1 MANKT
6 FNTRVKNKRDTA
18 ANWEAVATT
27 FQPLDGELII
37 VDTAAGKTRFK
48 VGRYDTAKG
57 RLLYYNEIPFTDEYL
72 YNDLNE
78 SQGKIYDK
86 LKGIDD
92 KSIIEMTLESVF
104 DNTKFVNYRIG
115 LWQFGKTGFYKLN
128 IPKRGTTA
136 TQLFLYA
143 QKIKEDGTTP
153 EDPFSQ
159 DNLLRISPLTGDE
172 QVESVFVQVDYTDT
186 DTLTVYKV
194 QFLNVIT
201 FPGTIN
207 INTYNKTT
215 QKWDFTSVTES
226 SAKWANN
233 ATQVSNAL
241 TLTKGDT
248 TTKFDGSTAQT
259 VEIPTKTSE
268 LTNDSF
274 VSYTEQALTKDQQNQ
289 AKTNLGID
297 ILTGNT
303 TTVTPTQ
310 VKEAILAGR
319 PIAITYVDNTYGNLT
334 FTSFGYSL
342 ENNVVVA
349 NLVAIA
355 NGQYILA
362 DLTGIINTK
371 GWGLQTTEL
380 GTSTDIANNYVKYS
394 ESQTL
399 TDEQKATA
407 RTNIG
412 AISSSEVSSNYLSL
426 DDTQVLTEIQQDNLK
441 DKLGYIN
448 NLKVLSNW
456 IEATELLKKK
466 SGHVLVIQDD
476 AHSDGDNI
484 PNIAGDAYPLLLIPA
499 RVRSTTQTFHGIDAY
514 GNNYSCSFLYPSY
527 KFNVTKY
534 SMDQQIMKADPT
546 EDMQIATKKY
556 VDSAVGSTKFDIVL
570 TLDTSKNKYVPTQT
584 WDEIKAALEK
594 STDVKDYNLIVDGVY
609 WSIERFVPDIAS
621 SIPGLY
627 LQARNTYNYKT
638 TTNPNNDEIV
648 TLYKVTTIDYEIGQ
662 NINKVTSTDGAV
674 TPYVENY
681 VNIRKDDTG
690 AFSCF
695 PIHAIEYLFERN
707 LNTIPTLLYD
717 TVYSLDGIE
726 MTNNSI
732 SVAYFSAVSN
742 SIYRRFKITKSTND
756 AADTVTIDK
765 EIILLDKS
773 DVLTKTNETA
783 FTPTADY
790 QPATKK
796 YVDDSHVQ
804 SDWNQNDETT
814 KDYIKNRICYTKDAT
829 EITVL
834 NSILPFT
841 DMSSSD
847 LTVFNY
853 QDTSSNIKF
862 NEGTTYTV
870 NFDTTSYTCI
880 AFTDDRLSNAVILGN
895 LGIAGMSSATNE
907 PFAIITDNKGD
918 NGLQIVTNLTGT
930 SHNVKIAESHT
941 EIVKLDKKYI
951 PDDIFT
957 NIESIDNKVE
967 DFINNAQFLAKT
979 DSVGTGS
986 FSFNR
991 ETGST
996 VGEKSA
1002 TFGQNN
1008 VASGKYAF
1016 AEGSINKATNFASH
1030 AEGNST
1036 TASGNASHAE
1046 GLSTKATGATS
1057 HSEGSDTV
1065 ASGDYS
1071 HAEGEGTTAEGKWS
1085 HTEGK
1090 STNTKGWASHAEGSE
1105 TVAQGI
1111 CSHAEGRFTVALGEN
1126 QHVEG
1131 ILNIEDT
1138 TSLHIVGNGTY
1149 TESSGQKTKSNAH
1162 TLDKLGN
1169 AWFAGDVYVGST
1181 SGTNKDDG
1189 SKKLATEEYVDG
1201 QMTTINNQLGGLTG
1215 AMHFIGKAAVDITD
1229 GSTTDPQIANYTTK
1243 EKGDVILGKDDHKEF
1258 VWNGAI
1264 WEELG
1269 DEGSYALKTTTIN
1282 GKALS
1287 YNITLTASDVGAAS
1301 ASTIETMQA
1310 AIDSKPSAADAVY
1323 TATAESTDGVA
1334 YTAIVSGIDSL
1345 TVGASFIMIPNK
1357 ASTSKAPTLNVNG
1370 LGAKPIRR
1378 RLSSLTTSLQQGY
1391 STNWIALNKPFTVV
1405 YDGTAWVI
1413 EGLTKTDGAD
1423 VYGAVAQATADA
1435 KGNNI
1440 ADTYATIAM
1449 LQSLLPKVTTIT
1461 LTSNWVGDASPYY
1474 QDIALSCVT
1483 ETSIVDLQPT
1493 PEQLNSWQDDGLA
1506 FTTLSGN
1513 GTVRVYVAGGKPS
1526 SAISV
1531 QVRVQE
1537 VTVI

>member
-92 KSIIEMTLESVF
+92 KSIIEMTLEPSDGNGKVC
-104 DNTKFVNYRIG
+104 VYHIG
-115 LWQFGKTGFYKLN
+115 LWQFPKTGLYKIHLTQH
-128 IPKRGTTA
+128 GTTSD
-136 TQLFLYA
+136 LFKVFA
-143 QKIKEDGTTP
+143 RKTKDDGTLP
-153 EDPFSQ
+153 EDFTQ
-159 DNLLRISPLTGDE
+159 DNLVIQQLAMGDT
-172 QVESVFVQVDYTDT
+172 QVNDLYIQVDYTDNNK
-186 DTLTVYKV
+186 LTVYNV
-194 QFLNVIT
+194 RFLTLLQPYNAQVNV
-201 FPGTIN
+201 
-207 INTYNKTT
+207 YDKTT
-215 QKWDFTSVTES
+215 QKWQFVSATYVQ
-226 SAKWANN
+226 SAKSADRL
-233 ATQVSNAL
+233 AHQL

-342 ENNVVVA
+342 ENNAVVA
-349 NLVAIA
+349 NLVATS
-355 NGQYILA
+355 NDQYILA
-362 DLTGIINTK
+362 DLTGMSNTN
-371 GWGLQTTEL
+371 GWELQTTEL
-380 GTSTDIANNYVKYS
+380 GTSKDIASNYVKYS

-412 AISSSEVSSNYLSL
+412 AISSN
-426 DDTQVLTEIQQDNLK
+426 D
-441 DKLGYIN
+441 
-448 NLKVLSNW
+448 
-456 IEATELLKKK
+456 
-466 SGHVLVIQDD
+466 LV
-476 AHSDGDNI
+476 
-484 PNIAGDAYPLLLIPA
+484 
-499 RVRSTTQTFHGIDAY
+499 
-514 GNNYSCSFLYPSY
+514 
-527 KFNVTKY
+527 
-534 SMDQQIMKADPT
+534 
-546 EDMQIATKKY
+546 
-556 VDSAVGSTKFDIVL
+556 
-570 TLDTSKNKYVPTQT
+570 
-584 WDEIKAALEK
+584 
-594 STDVKDYNLIVDGVY
+594 
-609 WSIERFVPDIAS
+609 
-621 SIPGLY
+621 
-627 LQARNTYNYKT
+627 
-638 TTNPNNDEIV
+638 
-648 TLYKVTTIDYEIGQ
+648 
-662 NINKVTSTDGAV
+662 
-674 TPYVENY
+674 
-681 VNIRKDDTG
+681 
-690 AFSCF
+690 
-695 PIHAIEYLFERN
+695 
-707 LNTIPTLLYD
+707 
-717 TVYSLDGIE
+717 
-726 MTNNSI
+726 
-732 SVAYFSAVSN
+732 
-742 SIYRRFKITKSTND
+742 
-756 AADTVTIDK
+756 
-765 EIILLDKS
+765 
-773 DVLTKTNETA
+773 
-783 FTPTADY
+783 
-790 QPATKK
+790 QP
-796 YVDDSHVQ
+796 
-804 SDWNQNDETT
+804 DWNQNDETA

-841 DMSSSD
+841 DISSSG
-847 LTVFNY
+847 LTVFSY

-880 AFTDDRLSNAVILGN
+880 AFTDARLSNAVILGN

-951 PDDIFT
+951 PDDIFI
-957 NIESIDNKVE
+957 NIENIDNKVE
-967 DFINNAQFLAKT
+967 DFINNTQFLTKT

-996 VGEKSA
+996 VGKNSA
-1002 TFGQNN
+1002 TFGLNN
-1008 VASGKYAF
+1008 IASGDNAF
-1016 AEGSINKATNFASH
+1016 AEGAINKAT
-1030 AEGNST
+1030 
-1036 TASGNASHAE
+1036 
-1046 GLSTKATGATS
+1046 
-1057 HSEGSDTV
+1057 
-1065 ASGDYS
+1065 
-1071 HAEGEGTTAEGKWS
+1071 
-1085 HTEGK
+1085 
-1090 STNTKGWASHAEGSE
+1090 GWASHAEGNATTASGNHAHAE
-1105 TVAQGI
+1105 GSGTKATGASSHAEGLDTIASGNYSHTEGENTTAENEWSHAEGKDTNTKGLASHAEGIKTIAQGNF
-1111 CSHAEGRFTVALGEN
+1111 SHAEGRFTVALGEN

-1138 TSLHIVGNGTY
+1138 ISLHIVGNGTY

-1169 AWFAGDVYVGST
+1169 AWFAGNVYVGST

-1189 SKKLATEEYVDG
+1189 SKKLATEEYV
-1201 QMTTINNQLGGLTG
+1201 NN
-1215 AMHFIGKAAVDITD
+1215 
-1229 GSTTDPQIANYTTK
+1229 
-1243 EKGDVILGKDDHKEF
+1243 
-1258 VWNGAI
+1258 
-1264 WEELG
+1264 
-1269 DEGSYALKTTTIN
+1269 KTTTITVDDTLSDTSTN
-1282 GKALS
+1282 PVQNKVVKAAIDDLQ
-1287 YNITLTASDVGAAS
+1287 AS
-1301 ASTIETMQA
+1301 
-1310 AIDSKPSAADAVY
+1310 IDSKPSAADAVY
-1323 TATAESTDGVA
+1323 TATVESTDGVA
-1334 YTAIVSGIDSL
+1334 YTATVSGIDSL

>member
-104 DNTKFVNYRIG
+104 DNTKYVNYRIG

-143 QKIKEDGTTP
+143 QKTKEDGTTP

-159 DNLLRISPLTGDE
+159 DNLLRISPLTGDK

-194 QFLNVIT
+194 QFLNAIT

-259 VEIPTKTSE
+259 VSIPTKTSE

-274 VSYTEQALTKDQQNQ
+274 VSYAEQTLTEGQQNQ

-297 ILTGNT
+297 VLTGNT

-319 PIAITYVDNTYGNLT
+319 PIVITYTDTTYGNLT

-342 ENNVVVA
+342 ENNVIVA
-349 NLVAIA
+349 NLITIS
-355 NGQYILA
+355 NGKYILA
-362 DLTGIINTK
+362 DLIGMSSNDL
-371 GWGLQTTEL
+371 WHLQKTEL
-380 GTSTDIANNYVKYS
+380 GTSTDIASNYVKYS
-394 ESQTL
+394 ESQNL
-399 TDEQKATA
+399 TDDQKATA

-412 AISSSEVSSNYLSL
+412 AISEADLVQPDWNQNDTSSPAYVQNRPGGYYSVVNSVNSGTLTTTDFIDFSSEGSGITGYGVQNETLNTALQNLNVTAGKTYKISWVDNGQAFSYISEAVDQVETEGSVTYHNICIFGDTIVNLTAAELIWGKTAKVILL
-426 DDTQVLTEIQQDNLK
+426 DGNSVATATNTVTNIKIEEVNVVKIPKALVESDNIEEF
-441 DKLGYIN
+441 D
-448 NLKVLSNW
+448 LSNNYTTTNKGSIKYNYIGTSIHAKETIQSAVLGFKDEGSMPQLELFGSMMDTNYKNTTQYLPAGIYSSW
-456 IEATELLKKK
+456 VNHSETGDTFIQGMAIRHDPNNKLLKLESK
-466 SGHVLVIQDD
+466 LI
-476 AHSDGDNI
+476 DNI
-484 PNIAGDAYPLLLIPA
+484 
-499 RVRSTTQTFHGIDAY
+499 
-514 GNNYSCSFLYPSY
+514 
-527 KFNVTKY
+527 
-534 SMDQQIMKADPT
+534 T
-546 EDMQIATKKY
+546 EDLTVRGIAIPTADNDAVNKKY
-556 VDSAVGSTKFDIVL
+556 VDDSHVQSDWNQNDETAKDYIKNRICYAEDGTIDVYYDSADNKLSVRSIDLQLGATYNVKTSTNTSVVPSGDGTDYVCKKITDVISELSSVPEYENVLCIGGWNSETHRPDPFLVTNQPQIMSITVERYLITGSNLKINALPMKYCPTDLSLFKVVTYDSENNTFSYTNTDIEFLQPTTATSFIRGNKPVGSNYVIYIGMPAYNNNGQSPFRVESDIIPYIDTYCNFNLAGNNLPDITLGKSISYNQSNLSGIKNAEALKIFQQKYAKTNQNSVIIRGVMIFKDVTL
-570 TLDTSKNKYVPTQT
+570 TGYCTLDNDSTDDKPKISFFDSYKGKIYKCSFTANGDTQT
-584 WDEIKAALEK
+584 LVEI
-594 STDVKDYNLIVDGVY
+594 
-609 WSIERFVPDIAS
+609 
-621 SIPGLY
+621 
-627 LQARNTYNYKT
+627 
-638 TTNPNNDEIV
+638 
-648 TLYKVTTIDYEIGQ
+648 Q
-662 NINKVTSTDGAV
+662 NIWDST
-674 TPYVENY
+674 
-681 VNIRKDDTG
+681 I
-690 AFSCF
+690 
-695 PIHAIEYLFERN
+695 
-707 LNTIPTLLYD
+707 
-717 TVYSLDGIE
+717 
-726 MTNNSI
+726 I
-732 SVAYFSAVSN
+732 SS
-742 SIYRRFKITKSTND
+742 
-756 AADTVTIDK
+756 
-765 EIILLDKS
+765 S
-773 DVLTKTNETA
+773 DVLTKTNTTA

-796 YVDDSHVQ
+796 YVDD
-804 SDWNQNDETT
+804 NKTT
-814 KDYIKNRICYTKDAT
+814 
-829 EITVL
+829 ITVDDAL
-834 NSILPFT
+834 L
-841 DMSSSD
+841 
-847 LTVFNY
+847 
-853 QDTSSNIKF
+853 DTS
-862 NEGTTYTV
+862 
-870 NFDTTSYTCI
+870 
-880 AFTDDRLSNAVILGN
+880 
-895 LGIAGMSSATNE
+895 TN
-907 PFAIITDNKGD
+907 PV
-918 NGLQIVTNLTGT
+918 Q
-930 SHNVKIAESHT
+930 
-941 EIVKLDKKYI
+941 
-951 PDDIFT
+951 
-957 NIESIDNKVE
+957 NKVV
-967 DFINNAQFLAKT
+967 K
-979 DSVGTGS
+979 
-986 FSFNR
+986 
-991 ETGST
+991 
-996 VGEKSA
+996 
-1002 TFGQNN
+1002 
-1008 VASGKYAF
+1008 
-1016 AEGSINKATNFASH
+1016 
-1030 AEGNST
+1030 
-1036 TASGNASHAE
+1036 
-1046 GLSTKATGATS
+1046 
-1057 HSEGSDTV
+1057 
-1065 ASGDYS
+1065 
-1071 HAEGEGTTAEGKWS
+1071 
-1085 HTEGK
+1085 
-1090 STNTKGWASHAEGSE
+1090 
-1105 TVAQGI
+1105 
-1111 CSHAEGRFTVALGEN
+1111 
-1126 QHVEG
+1126 
-1131 ILNIEDT
+1131 
-1138 TSLHIVGNGTY
+1138 
-1149 TESSGQKTKSNAH
+1149 
-1162 TLDKLGN
+1162 
-1169 AWFAGDVYVGST
+1169 
-1181 SGTNKDDG
+1181 
-1189 SKKLATEEYVDG
+1189 
-1201 QMTTINNQLGGLTG
+1201 
-1215 AMHFIGKAAVDITD
+1215 
-1229 GSTTDPQIANYTTK
+1229 
-1243 EKGDVILGKDDHKEF
+1243 
-1258 VWNGAI
+1258 
-1264 WEELG
+1264 
-1269 DEGSYALKTTTIN
+1269 
-1282 GKALS
+1282 
-1287 YNITLTASDVGAAS
+1287 
-1301 ASTIETMQA
+1301 A

-1323 TATAESTDGVA
+1323 TATAASTDGVA
-1334 YTAIVSGIDSL
+1334 YTATVSGIDSL

-1493 PEQLNSWQDDGLA
+1493 PEQLNSWQDDGIA

>member
-92 KSIIEMTLESVF
+92 KSIIESTLEPVAGA
-104 DNTKFVNYRIG
+104 DDKLYVYNIG
-115 LWQFGKTGFYKLN
+115 LWQFPKTGFYKIKLA
-128 IPKRGTTA
+128 KVGA
-136 TQLFLYA
+136 LGVLLKLYA
-143 QKIKEDGTTP
+143 RITKDDGTTP
-153 EDPFSQ
+153 DDW
-159 DNLLRISPLTGDE
+159 DNNNLKAMGNASGDGLIE
-172 QVESVFVQVDYTDT
+172 EIYAQVDYIND
-186 DTLTVYKV
+186 DKFTVYRV
-194 QFLNVIT
+194 QFFNCFGYLGSFWV
-201 FPGTIN
+201 
-207 INTYNKTT
+207 NTYDKTT
-215 QKWDFTSVTES
+215 QKWAYDYKHRVT
-226 SAKWANN
+226 ADH
-233 ATQVSNAL
+233 VSNDL
-241 TLTKGDT
+241 TLTKGDV
-248 TTKFDGSTAQT
+248 TTKFNGSVARE
-259 VEIPTKTSE
+259 VSIPTKTSE

-274 VSYTEQALTKDQQNQ
+274 VSYAEQILTEDQQNQ

-297 ILTGNT
+297 VLTGNT

-319 PIAITYVDNTYGNLT
+319 PIAITYTDTTYGNLT

-349 NLVAIA
+349 NLVATS

-362 DLTGIINTK
+362 DLTGMSNTN
-371 GWGLQTTEL
+371 GWTLRTTEL

-412 AISSSEVSSNYLSL
+412 AISSSE
-426 DDTQVLTEIQQDNLK
+426 
-441 DKLGYIN
+441 
-448 NLKVLSNW
+448 
-456 IEATELLKKK
+456 
-466 SGHVLVIQDD
+466 LV
-476 AHSDGDNI
+476 
-484 PNIAGDAYPLLLIPA
+484 
-499 RVRSTTQTFHGIDAY
+499 
-514 GNNYSCSFLYPSY
+514 
-527 KFNVTKY
+527 
-534 SMDQQIMKADPT
+534 
-546 EDMQIATKKY
+546 
-556 VDSAVGSTKFDIVL
+556 
-570 TLDTSKNKYVPTQT
+570 
-584 WDEIKAALEK
+584 
-594 STDVKDYNLIVDGVY
+594 
-609 WSIERFVPDIAS
+609 
-621 SIPGLY
+621 
-627 LQARNTYNYKT
+627 
-638 TTNPNNDEIV
+638 
-648 TLYKVTTIDYEIGQ
+648 
-662 NINKVTSTDGAV
+662 
-674 TPYVENY
+674 
-681 VNIRKDDTG
+681 
-690 AFSCF
+690 
-695 PIHAIEYLFERN
+695 
-707 LNTIPTLLYD
+707 
-717 TVYSLDGIE
+717 
-726 MTNNSI
+726 
-732 SVAYFSAVSN
+732 
-742 SIYRRFKITKSTND
+742 
-756 AADTVTIDK
+756 
-765 EIILLDKS
+765 
-773 DVLTKTNETA
+773 
-783 FTPTADY
+783 
-790 QPATKK
+790 QP
-796 YVDDSHVQ
+796 
-804 SDWNQNDETT
+804 DWNQNDETA
-814 KDYIKNRICYTKDAT
+814 KDYVKNKSLAIKSNVDIADSWTTNYSSFTSTWLKNNFTTANVAIEINGQLIENLEYAPQSYGGYTFGNLD
-829 EITVL
+829 TVGVL
-834 NSILPFT
+834 ISNSG
-841 DMSSSD
+841 MSSTSNSVTVSSD
-847 LTVFNY
+847 KFPDGITSARVFNIEYSKLPEKAIPEILEWCKDFDY
-853 QDTSSNIKF
+853 QGVLTN
-862 NEGTTYTV
+862 
-870 NFDTTSYTCI
+870 
-880 AFTDDRLSNAVILGN
+880 DRLSFLSDNLIYQTATYDDSSYINSWMYKQHPLGDTPIVGDGKYFTPLTSNISGQNMYRQFYILRNLDKGYDKPLYMRRNLNSDTLTEVKLYNNITKELLQKDEAPTIALCVPKSQDENLYVLNPIVPVATSITSSSTNRQYAGAKAVYDYVNDKIPNNSNIVNGKTTGSLVTINASDGDIMFSPGKNSFSGGEGTLASG
-895 LGIAGMSSATNE
+895 SA
-907 PFAIITDNKGD
+907 
-918 NGLQIVTNLTGT
+918 
-930 SHNVKIAESHT
+930 SHT
-941 EIVKLDKKYI
+941 EGYY
-951 PDDIFT
+951 T
-957 NIESIDNKVE
+957 S
-967 DFINNAQFLAKT
+967 AQ
-979 DSVGTGS
+979 
-986 FSFNR
+986 
-991 ETGST
+991 
-996 VGEKSA
+996 
-1002 TFGQNN
+1002 
-1008 VASGKYAF
+1008 
-1016 AEGSINKATNFASH
+1016 
-1030 AEGNST
+1030 
-1036 TASGNASHAE
+1036 
-1046 GLSTKATGATS
+1046 
-1057 HSEGSDTV
+1057 
-1065 ASGDYS
+1065 GDYS
-1071 HAEGEGTTAEGKWS
+1071 HAEGSTSIASGEAAHAEGGGSVAVGKNSHAEGTNCRASGE
-1085 HTEGK
+1085 
-1090 STNTKGWASHAEGSE
+1090 ASHAEGKGTDANS
-1105 TVAQGI
+1105 G
-1111 CSHAEGRFTVALGEN
+1111 
-1126 QHVEG
+1126 QHVQG
-1131 ILNIEDT
+1131 KYNVEDR
-1138 TSLHIVGNGTY
+1138 LGKYAHIVGNGTNID
-1149 TESSGQKTKSNAH
+1149 TQSNAH
-1162 TLDKLGN
+1162 TLDWSGN

-1287 YNITLTASDVGAAS
+1287 DNITLTASDVGAAS

-1334 YTAIVSGIDSL
+1334 YTATVSGIDSL

-1493 PEQLNSWQDDGLA
+1493 PEQLNSWQDDGIA

>member
-92 KSIIEMTLESVF
+92 KSIIESTLEPAAGADDKLYVY
-104 DNTKFVNYRIG
+104 NIG
-115 LWQFGKTGFYKLN
+115 LWQFPKTGFYKIKLTKVGALG
-128 IPKRGTTA
+128 ILLK
-136 TQLFLYA
+136 LYA
-143 QKIKEDGTTP
+143 RITKDDGTTP
-153 EDPFSQ
+153 DDW
-159 DNLLRISPLTGDE
+159 DNNNLKAMGNASGDGLIE
-172 QVESVFVQVDYTDT
+172 EIYAQVDYIND
-186 DTLTVYKV
+186 DKFTVYRV
-194 QFLNVIT
+194 QFFNCFGYLGSFWV
-201 FPGTIN
+201 
-207 INTYNKTT
+207 NTYDKTT
-215 QKWDFTSVTES
+215 QKWAYDYKHRVT
-226 SAKWANN
+226 ADH
-233 ATQVSNAL
+233 VSNDL
-241 TLTKGDT
+241 TLTKGDV
-248 TTKFDGSTAQT
+248 TTKFNGSVARE
-259 VEIPTKTSE
+259 VSIPTKISE

-274 VSYTEQALTKDQQNQ
+274 VSYAEQTLTEGQQNQ

-297 ILTGNT
+297 VLTGNT

-310 VKEAILAGR
+310 VKEAIFAGR
-319 PIAITYVDNTYGNLT
+319 PVAITYTDTTYGNLI

-349 NLVAIA
+349 NLVATS

-362 DLTGIINTK
+362 DLTGIINTN
-371 GWGLQTTEL
+371 GWTLQTTEL

-399 TDEQKATA
+399 TNEQKAQA
-407 RTNIG
+407 RTNID

-426 DDTQVLTEIQQDNLK
+426 DDTQELTEIQQYALR
-441 DKLGYIN
+441 DKLDYIN
-448 NLKVLSNW
+448 NLKVLSSW
-456 IEATELLKKK
+456 VEATEQCKKG
-466 SGHVLVIQDD
+466 SGHVLVIQDG
-476 AHSDGDNI
+476 AHSDGDII

-514 GNNYSCSFLYPSY
+514 GNNYSCAFLYPSY
-527 KFNVTKY
+527 KFSVTKY
-534 SMDQQIMKADPT
+534 SMDQQTMNADPT

-556 VDSAVGSTKFDIVL
+556 VDSAVGLTKFDIVL

-627 LQARNTYNYKT
+627 LQARNTYSYKT

-695 PIHAIEYLFERN
+695 PIHAIEYLFKRN
-707 LNTIPTLLYD
+707 LNIIPTLLYD

-726 MTNNSI
+726 MTNNDI

-796 YVDDSHVQ
+796 YVDDSHIQ
-804 SDWNQNDETT
+804 SDWSQNDETA
-814 KDYIKNRICYTKDAT
+814 KDYIKNRPGAYFKTANNTVFTQNTSEITWTEKPNENAPDMGHVILDNIPEFVDGLEYKVHWGDTLYAVAAKYSFNGNDTAFEFGSSNGFTNYPFYIIFTFENGTNILGIVVENKTNIPSIFSIEGSTGLIKKIPEACIEPLDKQIRVFCDERNPSEYQIKRLYLSNIENKFFNSQDNYVYYVSDKNNPDCFNLKLGSDIPAYFDYRFYLSWGSTWSDWKPAIGKSKIEQTIKNTQSNISENKLLLNLYTYKLTKAYAIAVLDMKDTSITFNIYNDNLVSTSTRPQAIGFTVYDNILYRIVFTAKNFSTNGVVEYTVTSMCDLSNIASKSDIPTIDTVLSSTSENPVQNKVITT
-829 EITVL
+829 EI
-834 NSILPFT
+834 
-841 DMSSSD
+841 
-847 LTVFNY
+847 
-853 QDTSSNIKF
+853 Q
-862 NEGTTYTV
+862 E
-870 NFDTTSYTCI
+870 
-880 AFTDDRLSNAVILGN
+880 
-895 LGIAGMSSATNE
+895 
-907 PFAIITDNKGD
+907 
-918 NGLQIVTNLTGT
+918 
-930 SHNVKIAESHT
+930 
-941 EIVKLDKKYI
+941 
-951 PDDIFT
+951 
-957 NIESIDNKVE
+957 
-967 DFINNAQFLAKT
+967 INNK
-979 DSVGTGS
+979 
-986 FSFNR
+986 
-991 ETGST
+991 
-996 VGEKSA
+996 
-1002 TFGQNN
+1002 
-1008 VASGKYAF
+1008 
-1016 AEGSINKATNFASH
+1016 
-1030 AEGNST
+1030 
-1036 TASGNASHAE
+1036 
-1046 GLSTKATGATS
+1046 
-1057 HSEGSDTV
+1057 
-1065 ASGDYS
+1065 
-1071 HAEGEGTTAEGKWS
+1071 
-1085 HTEGK
+1085 
-1090 STNTKGWASHAEGSE
+1090 
-1105 TVAQGI
+1105 
-1111 CSHAEGRFTVALGEN
+1111 
-1126 QHVEG
+1126 
-1131 ILNIEDT
+1131 
-1138 TSLHIVGNGTY
+1138 
-1149 TESSGQKTKSNAH
+1149 
-1162 TLDKLGN
+1162 
-1169 AWFAGDVYVGST
+1169 
-1181 SGTNKDDG
+1181 
-1189 SKKLATEEYVDG
+1189 
-1201 QMTTINNQLGGLTG
+1201 LGGLTG

-1287 YNITLTASDVGAAS
+1287 DNITLTASDVGAAS

-1334 YTAIVSGIDSL
+1334 YTATVSGIDSL

-1493 PEQLNSWQDDGLA
+1493 PEQLNSWQDDGIA

>member
-92 KSIIEMTLESVF
+92 KSIIEMTLEPSDGNGATELYKV
-104 DNTKFVNYRIG
+104 G
-115 LWQFGKTGFYKLN
+115 LWQFPQSGFYK
-128 IPKRGTTA
+128 IKFSVPA
-136 TQLFLYA
+136 TSAILFQVFA
-143 QKIKEDGTTP
+143 RETGEDGTTN
-153 EDPFSQ
+153 EDFSTSQ
-159 DNLLRISPLTGDE
+159 LKIYDGLGGDA
-172 QVESVFVQVDYTDT
+172 QTPYVFVLADYLDNDSFTS
-186 DTLTVYKV
+186 YHV
-194 QFLNVIT
+194 QFLNL
-201 FPGTIN
+201 GTN
-207 INTYNKTT
+207 LGRVYINTYDKST
-215 QKWDFTSVTES
+215 QKWSYGCQKVVE
-226 SAKWANN
+226 ANK
-233 ATQVSNAL
+233 VGNAL

-248 TTKFDGSTAQT
+248 TTKFDGSVARE
-259 VEIPTKTSE
+259 VSIPTKTSE
-268 LTNDSF
+268 LTNDSNF
-274 VSYTEQALTKDQQNQ
+274 TTQTDLDNLTNTVVSYNAQ
-289 AKTNLGID
+289 
-297 ILTGNT
+297 
-303 TTVTPTQ
+303 
-310 VKEAILAGR
+310 
-319 PIAITYVDNTYGNLT
+319 
-334 FTSFGYSL
+334 
-342 ENNVVVA
+342 EN
-349 NLVAIA
+349 I
-355 NGQYILA
+355 
-362 DLTGIINTK
+362 
-371 GWGLQTTEL
+371 
-380 GTSTDIANNYVKYS
+380 
-394 ESQTL
+394 
-399 TDEQKATA
+399 TDEQKAQA

-412 AISSSEVSSNYLSL
+412 AISSSEL
-426 DDTQVLTEIQQDNLK
+426 
-441 DKLGYIN
+441 
-448 NLKVLSNW
+448 
-456 IEATELLKKK
+456 
-466 SGHVLVIQDD
+466 
-476 AHSDGDNI
+476 
-484 PNIAGDAYPLLLIPA
+484 
-499 RVRSTTQTFHGIDAY
+499 
-514 GNNYSCSFLYPSY
+514 
-527 KFNVTKY
+527 
-534 SMDQQIMKADPT
+534 
-546 EDMQIATKKY
+546 
-556 VDSAVGSTKFDIVL
+556 
-570 TLDTSKNKYVPTQT
+570 
-584 WDEIKAALEK
+584 
-594 STDVKDYNLIVDGVY
+594 
-609 WSIERFVPDIAS
+609 
-621 SIPGLY
+621 
-627 LQARNTYNYKT
+627 
-638 TTNPNNDEIV
+638 
-648 TLYKVTTIDYEIGQ
+648 
-662 NINKVTSTDGAV
+662 
-674 TPYVENY
+674 
-681 VNIRKDDTG
+681 
-690 AFSCF
+690 
-695 PIHAIEYLFERN
+695 
-707 LNTIPTLLYD
+707 
-717 TVYSLDGIE
+717 
-726 MTNNSI
+726 
-732 SVAYFSAVSN
+732 
-742 SIYRRFKITKSTND
+742 
-756 AADTVTIDK
+756 
-765 EIILLDKS
+765 
-773 DVLTKTNETA
+773 
-783 FTPTADY
+783 
-790 QPATKK
+790 
-796 YVDDSHVQ
+796 VQ
-804 SDWNQNDETT
+804 SDWNQNDTT
-814 KDYIKNRICYTKDAT
+814 AKDYIKNRICYTKDAT
-829 EITVL
+829 ETIVL
-834 NSILPFT
+834 NSTLSFI
-841 DMSSSD
+841 DISQQD
-847 LTVFNY
+847 KTVFSY
-853 QDTSSNIKF
+853 QDTSSSIKF
-862 NEGTTYTV
+862 NEGTVYNV
-870 NFDTTSYTCI
+870 NFDSISYSCI
-880 AFTDDRLSNAVILGN
+880 AFTNTDILPNYVILGN
-895 LGIAGMSSATNE
+895 LEIVSEFPSATNE
-907 PFAIITDNKGD
+907 PFFMVTDSKGSQ
-918 NGLQIVTNLTGT
+918 GLQILTNLTGT
-930 SHNVKIAESHT
+930 SHSVKITESHA
-941 EIVKLDKKYI
+941 EIIKLDKKYI

-957 NIESIDNKVE
+957 SIENIDNKVE
-967 DFINNAQFLAKT
+967 DFINNTQFLTKT

-996 VGEKSA
+996 VGKNSA
-1002 TFGQNN
+1002 TFGLNN
-1008 VASGKYAF
+1008 IASGDNAF
-1016 AEGSINKATNFASH
+1016 AEGAINKATGWASH
-1030 AEGNST
+1030 AEGNAT
-1036 TASGNASHAE
+1036 TASGNDAHAE
-1046 GLSTKATGATS
+1046 GSSTKATGASS
-1057 HSEGSDTV
+1057 HAEGLDTI
-1065 ASGDYS
+1065 ASGNYS
-1071 HAEGEGTTAEGKWS
+1071 HTEGEGTTAESKWS

-1090 STNTKGWASHAEGSE
+1090 STNTKGLASHAEGSD
-1105 TVAQGI
+1105 TTAQGNF
-1111 CSHAEGRFTVALGEN
+1111 SHAEGRFTVALGEN

-1169 AWFAGDVYVGST
+1169 AWFAGNVYVGST

-1287 YNITLTASDVGAAS
+1287 DNITLTASDVGAAS

-1334 YTAIVSGIDSL
+1334 YTATVSGIDSL

-1423 VYGAVAQATADA
+1423 VYGAVAQATADE

>member
-136 TQLFLYA
+136 TQLLLYA
-143 QKIKEDGTTP
+143 QKTKEDGTTP

-159 DNLLRISPLTGDE
+159 DNLIRISPLAGDK

-194 QFLNVIT
+194 QLLNVIT

-215 QKWDFTSVTES
+215 QKWDFISVTES

-259 VEIPTKTSE
+259 VSIPTKTSE
-268 LTNDSF
+268 LTNDSDF
-274 VSYTEQALTKDQQNQ
+274 TTQTDLDNLTNTVVSYSAQ
-289 AKTNLGID
+289 
-297 ILTGNT
+297 
-303 TTVTPTQ
+303 
-310 VKEAILAGR
+310 
-319 PIAITYVDNTYGNLT
+319 
-334 FTSFGYSL
+334 
-342 ENNVVVA
+342 EN
-349 NLVAIA
+349 I
-355 NGQYILA
+355 
-362 DLTGIINTK
+362 
-371 GWGLQTTEL
+371 
-380 GTSTDIANNYVKYS
+380 
-394 ESQTL
+394 
-399 TDEQKATA
+399 TDEQKSQA

-412 AISSSEVSSNYLSL
+412 AISSN
-426 DDTQVLTEIQQDNLK
+426 
-441 DKLGYIN
+441 
-448 NLKVLSNW
+448 
-456 IEATELLKKK
+456 EL
-466 SGHVLVIQDD
+466 V
-476 AHSDGDNI
+476 
-484 PNIAGDAYPLLLIPA
+484 
-499 RVRSTTQTFHGIDAY
+499 
-514 GNNYSCSFLYPSY
+514 
-527 KFNVTKY
+527 
-534 SMDQQIMKADPT
+534 
-546 EDMQIATKKY
+546 
-556 VDSAVGSTKFDIVL
+556 
-570 TLDTSKNKYVPTQT
+570 
-584 WDEIKAALEK
+584 
-594 STDVKDYNLIVDGVY
+594 
-609 WSIERFVPDIAS
+609 
-621 SIPGLY
+621 
-627 LQARNTYNYKT
+627 QA
-638 TTNPNNDEIV
+638 
-648 TLYKVTTIDYEIGQ
+648 
-662 NINKVTSTDGAV
+662 
-674 TPYVENY
+674 
-681 VNIRKDDTG
+681 
-690 AFSCF
+690 
-695 PIHAIEYLFERN
+695 
-707 LNTIPTLLYD
+707 
-717 TVYSLDGIE
+717 
-726 MTNNSI
+726 
-732 SVAYFSAVSN
+732 
-742 SIYRRFKITKSTND
+742 
-756 AADTVTIDK
+756 
-765 EIILLDKS
+765 
-773 DVLTKTNETA
+773 
-783 FTPTADY
+783 
-790 QPATKK
+790 
-796 YVDDSHVQ
+796 
-804 SDWNQNDETT
+804 DWNQNDETA
-814 KDYIKNRICYTKDAT
+814 KDYVKNKSLEIPYWEEFGTWTTTYNSFNDNGYLAQNAFNVTLCLEVNGVKFENLTYTSGSYGAFTYGDVDTVGVEISNSGMGSSTNSLTVSETMFPDGVTSAHIYRKSLKKLSIDALPD
-829 EITVL
+829 EIDWVKTIDGDSIVTKSNRDYVLSNSYFGATQIFADNSSPDFDRTVRSAML
-834 NSILPFT
+834 YKQ
-841 DMSSSD
+841 SSSYAMPPSVSLKD
-847 LTVFNY
+847 FTSTSTLTLEHPDYKDTYVTADEMPYGSTLVGTDFGGKPVLLNPRRPIATSI
-853 QDTSSNIKF
+853 TSSSTNRQYAGAKAVYDYVNDKIPNNSNIVNGKTTGSLVMINASDGDIMF
-862 NEGTTYTV
+862 SPGKNSFSGGEGTLA
-870 NFDTTSYTCI
+870 S
-880 AFTDDRLSNAVILGN
+880 G
-895 LGIAGMSSATNE
+895 SA
-907 PFAIITDNKGD
+907 
-918 NGLQIVTNLTGT
+918 
-930 SHNVKIAESHT
+930 SHT
-941 EIVKLDKKYI
+941 EGYY
-951 PDDIFT
+951 T
-957 NIESIDNKVE
+957 S
-967 DFINNAQFLAKT
+967 AQ
-979 DSVGTGS
+979 
-986 FSFNR
+986 
-991 ETGST
+991 
-996 VGEKSA
+996 
-1002 TFGQNN
+1002 
-1008 VASGKYAF
+1008 
-1016 AEGSINKATNFASH
+1016 
-1030 AEGNST
+1030 
-1036 TASGNASHAE
+1036 
-1046 GLSTKATGATS
+1046 
-1057 HSEGSDTV
+1057 
-1065 ASGDYS
+1065 GDYS
-1071 HAEGEGTTAEGKWS
+1071 HAEGSTSIASGEAAHAEGGGSVAVGKNSHAEGTNCRASGE
-1085 HTEGK
+1085 
-1090 STNTKGWASHAEGSE
+1090 ASHAEGKGTDANS
-1105 TVAQGI
+1105 G
-1111 CSHAEGRFTVALGEN
+1111 
-1126 QHVEG
+1126 QHVQG
-1131 ILNIEDT
+1131 KYNVEDR
-1138 TSLHIVGNGTY
+1138 LGKYAHIVGNGTN
-1149 TESSGQKTKSNAH
+1149 TDTQSNAH
-1162 TLDKLGN
+1162 TLDWSGN

-1323 TATAESTDGVA
+1323 TATAASTDGVA
-1334 YTAIVSGIDSL
+1334 YTATVSGIDSL

>member
-115 LWQFGKTGFYKLN
+115 LWQFSKTGFYKLN

-136 TQLFLYA
+136 TQLFVYA
-143 QKIKEDGTTP
+143 QKTKEDGTTP

-159 DNLLRISPLTGDE
+159 DNLLRISALNGDR
-172 QVESVFVQVDYTDT
+172 QVESVLAQVDYTDT

-194 QFLNVIT
+194 QFLNAIT
-201 FPGTIN
+201 FPGTLN
-207 INTYNKTT
+207 VNAYNKTT

-259 VEIPTKTSE
+259 VSIPAKTSE
-268 LTNDSF
+268 LTNDSDF
-274 VSYTEQALTKDQQNQ
+274 TTQNDLDNLTNTVVSYSAQ
-289 AKTNLGID
+289 
-297 ILTGNT
+297 
-303 TTVTPTQ
+303 
-310 VKEAILAGR
+310 
-319 PIAITYVDNTYGNLT
+319 
-334 FTSFGYSL
+334 
-342 ENNVVVA
+342 EN
-349 NLVAIA
+349 I
-355 NGQYILA
+355 
-362 DLTGIINTK
+362 
-371 GWGLQTTEL
+371 
-380 GTSTDIANNYVKYS
+380 
-394 ESQTL
+394 
-399 TDEQKATA
+399 TDEQKTQA

-412 AISSSEVSSNYLSL
+412 AISSS
-426 DDTQVLTEIQQDNLK
+426 D
-441 DKLGYIN
+441 
-448 NLKVLSNW
+448 
-456 IEATELLKKK
+456 
-466 SGHVLVIQDD
+466 LV
-476 AHSDGDNI
+476 
-484 PNIAGDAYPLLLIPA
+484 
-499 RVRSTTQTFHGIDAY
+499 
-514 GNNYSCSFLYPSY
+514 
-527 KFNVTKY
+527 
-534 SMDQQIMKADPT
+534 
-546 EDMQIATKKY
+546 
-556 VDSAVGSTKFDIVL
+556 
-570 TLDTSKNKYVPTQT
+570 
-584 WDEIKAALEK
+584 
-594 STDVKDYNLIVDGVY
+594 
-609 WSIERFVPDIAS
+609 
-621 SIPGLY
+621 
-627 LQARNTYNYKT
+627 QA
-638 TTNPNNDEIV
+638 
-648 TLYKVTTIDYEIGQ
+648 
-662 NINKVTSTDGAV
+662 
-674 TPYVENY
+674 
-681 VNIRKDDTG
+681 
-690 AFSCF
+690 
-695 PIHAIEYLFERN
+695 
-707 LNTIPTLLYD
+707 
-717 TVYSLDGIE
+717 
-726 MTNNSI
+726 
-732 SVAYFSAVSN
+732 
-742 SIYRRFKITKSTND
+742 
-756 AADTVTIDK
+756 
-765 EIILLDKS
+765 
-773 DVLTKTNETA
+773 
-783 FTPTADY
+783 
-790 QPATKK
+790 
-796 YVDDSHVQ
+796 
-804 SDWNQNDETT
+804 DWNQNDETA
-814 KDYIKNRICYTKDAT
+814 KDYIKNKSLAIKSNVDIADSWTANYSSFTSTWLKNNFTTANVAIEINGQLIENLEYTPQSYGGYTFGNLD
-829 EITVL
+829 TVGVL
-834 NSILPFT
+834 VSNT
-841 DMSSSD
+841 GMSSTSNSVTVSSD
-847 LTVFNY
+847 KFPDGITSARVFNIEYSKLPEKAIPEILEWCKDFDY
-853 QDTSSNIKF
+853 QGVLTN
-862 NEGTTYTV
+862 
-870 NFDTTSYTCI
+870 
-880 AFTDDRLSNAVILGN
+880 DRLSFLSDNLIYQTTTYDDSKYINSWIYSQHPLGDTPIVGDGKYFTPLTSNISGQNMYRQFYILRNLDKGYDKPLYMRRNLNSDTLTEVKLYNNITKELLQKDEAPTIALCVPKSQDENLYVLNPIVPVATSITSSSTNRQYAGAKAVYDYVNDKIPNNSNIVNGKTTGSLVMINASDGDIMFDPGKNSFSGGEGTLASG
-895 LGIAGMSSATNE
+895 SA
-907 PFAIITDNKGD
+907 
-918 NGLQIVTNLTGT
+918 
-930 SHNVKIAESHT
+930 SHT
-941 EIVKLDKKYI
+941 EGYYTL
-951 PDDIFT
+951 
-957 NIESIDNKVE
+957 
-967 DFINNAQFLAKT
+967 AQ
-979 DSVGTGS
+979 
-986 FSFNR
+986 
-991 ETGST
+991 
-996 VGEKSA
+996 
-1002 TFGQNN
+1002 
-1008 VASGKYAF
+1008 
-1016 AEGSINKATNFASH
+1016 
-1030 AEGNST
+1030 
-1036 TASGNASHAE
+1036 
-1046 GLSTKATGATS
+1046 
-1057 HSEGSDTV
+1057 
-1065 ASGDYS
+1065 GDYS
-1071 HAEGEGTTAEGKWS
+1071 HAEGSISIASGEAAHAEGGGSVAVGKNSHAEGTNCRASGE
-1085 HTEGK
+1085 
-1090 STNTKGWASHAEGSE
+1090 ASHAEGKGTDANS
-1105 TVAQGI
+1105 G
-1111 CSHAEGRFTVALGEN
+1111 
-1126 QHVEG
+1126 QHVQG
-1131 ILNIEDT
+1131 KYNVEDR
-1138 TSLHIVGNGTY
+1138 LGNYAHIVGNGTNID
-1149 TESSGQKTKSNAH
+1149 TKSNAH
-1162 TLDKLGN
+1162 TLDWSGN
-1169 AWFAGDVYVGST
+1169 AWFAGDVYAGST

-1189 SKKLATEEYVDG
+1189 SKKLATEEYVDSKA
-1201 QMTTINNQLGGLTG
+1201 TTITVDTELSTTSENPVQNKVITTEIQEINNQLGGLTG

-1229 GSTTDPQIANYTTK
+1229 GSTTDPKIANYTTK

-1301 ASTIETMQA
+1301 ASAIETMQA

-1334 YTAIVSGIDSL
+1334 YTATVSGIDSL

-1423 VYGAVAQATADA
+1423 IYGAVAQATADA

-1449 LQSLLPKVTTIT
+1449 LKSLLPKVTTIT

-1493 PEQLNSWQDDGLA
+1493 PEQLNSWQDDGIA

>member
-159 DNLLRISPLTGDE
+159 DNLLRISPLTGDK

-349 NLVAIA
+349 NLIA
-355 NGQYILA
+355 TAYFQYILA
-362 DLTGIINTK
+362 DLTGMINTN
-371 GWGLQTTEL
+371 GWTLQTTEL

-412 AISSSEVSSNYLSL
+412 AISSSDL
-426 DDTQVLTEIQQDNLK
+426 
-441 DKLGYIN
+441 
-448 NLKVLSNW
+448 
-456 IEATELLKKK
+456 
-466 SGHVLVIQDD
+466 
-476 AHSDGDNI
+476 
-484 PNIAGDAYPLLLIPA
+484 
-499 RVRSTTQTFHGIDAY
+499 
-514 GNNYSCSFLYPSY
+514 
-527 KFNVTKY
+527 
-534 SMDQQIMKADPT
+534 
-546 EDMQIATKKY
+546 
-556 VDSAVGSTKFDIVL
+556 
-570 TLDTSKNKYVPTQT
+570 
-584 WDEIKAALEK
+584 
-594 STDVKDYNLIVDGVY
+594 
-609 WSIERFVPDIAS
+609 
-621 SIPGLY
+621 
-627 LQARNTYNYKT
+627 
-638 TTNPNNDEIV
+638 
-648 TLYKVTTIDYEIGQ
+648 
-662 NINKVTSTDGAV
+662 
-674 TPYVENY
+674 
-681 VNIRKDDTG
+681 
-690 AFSCF
+690 
-695 PIHAIEYLFERN
+695 
-707 LNTIPTLLYD
+707 
-717 TVYSLDGIE
+717 
-726 MTNNSI
+726 
-732 SVAYFSAVSN
+732 
-742 SIYRRFKITKSTND
+742 
-756 AADTVTIDK
+756 
-765 EIILLDKS
+765 
-773 DVLTKTNETA
+773 
-783 FTPTADY
+783 
-790 QPATKK
+790 
-796 YVDDSHVQ
+796 VQ
-804 SDWNQNDETT
+804 SNWNQNDTT
-814 KDYIKNRICYTKDAT
+814 AKDYIKNRICYTKDAT
-829 EITVL
+829 ETIVL
-834 NSILPFT
+834 NLTLSFT
-841 DMSSSD
+841 DISQQD
-847 LTVFNY
+847 KTVFSY
-853 QDTSSNIKF
+853 QDTSSSIKF
-862 NEGTTYTV
+862 NEGTVYNV
-870 NFDTTSYTCI
+870 NFDSISYSCI
-880 AFTDDRLSNAVILGN
+880 AFTNTNIPNCVILGN
-895 LGIAGMSSATNE
+895 LGVVSELSSATNE
-907 PFAIITDNKGD
+907 PFVMVTDSKGSQ
-918 NGLQIVTNLTGT
+918 GLQILTNLTGT
-930 SHNVKIAESHT
+930 SHSVKITEIHT
-941 EIVKLDKKYI
+941 EIIKLDKKYI

-957 NIESIDNKVE
+957 SIENIDNKVE
-967 DFINNAQFLAKT
+967 DFINNTQFLTKT

-996 VGEKSA
+996 VGENSA
-1002 TFGQNN
+1002 TFGLNN
-1008 VASGKYAF
+1008 IASGNNAF
-1016 AEGSINKATNFASH
+1016 AEGAINKATGLNSH
-1030 AEGNST
+1030 AEGNAT
-1036 TASGNASHAE
+1036 TASGNAAHAEGSGTKATGDRSHAE
-1046 GLSTKATGATS
+1046 GL
-1057 HSEGSDTV
+1057 DTI
-1065 ASGDYS
+1065 ASGNYSHTEGENTTAENKWSHAEGKDTNTKGLASHAEGIKTIAQGNYS
-1071 HAEGEGTTAEGKWS
+1071 HAEGRDT
-1085 HTEGK
+1085 
-1090 STNTKGWASHAEGSE
+1090 
-1105 TVAQGI
+1105 I
-1111 CSHAEGRFTVALGEN
+1111 ALGEN

-1131 ILNIEDT
+1131 MLNIGDE

-1149 TESSGQKTKSNAH
+1149 STMTKPDTRSNAY
-1162 TLDKLGN
+1162 TLDRSGN

-1287 YNITLTASDVGAAS
+1287 DNITLTASDVGAAS

-1323 TATAESTDGVA
+1323 TATGESTDGVA
-1334 YTAIVSGIDSL
+1334 YTATVSGIDSL

>member
-18 ANWEAVATT
+18 TNWEAVATT

-136 TQLFLYA
+136 TQLMLYA
-143 QKIKEDGTTP
+143 QKTKEDGTTP

-159 DNLLRISPLTGDE
+159 DNLLRISPLNGDK

-201 FPGTIN
+201 FPGTVN

-268 LTNDSF
+268 LTNDSNF
-274 VSYTEQALTKDQQNQ
+274 TTQTDLDNLTNTVVSYNAQ
-289 AKTNLGID
+289 
-297 ILTGNT
+297 
-303 TTVTPTQ
+303 
-310 VKEAILAGR
+310 
-319 PIAITYVDNTYGNLT
+319 
-334 FTSFGYSL
+334 
-342 ENNVVVA
+342 EN
-349 NLVAIA
+349 I
-355 NGQYILA
+355 
-362 DLTGIINTK
+362 
-371 GWGLQTTEL
+371 
-380 GTSTDIANNYVKYS
+380 
-394 ESQTL
+394 
-399 TDEQKATA
+399 TDEQKAQA

-412 AISSSEVSSNYLSL
+412 AISSSEL
-426 DDTQVLTEIQQDNLK
+426 
-441 DKLGYIN
+441 
-448 NLKVLSNW
+448 
-456 IEATELLKKK
+456 
-466 SGHVLVIQDD
+466 
-476 AHSDGDNI
+476 
-484 PNIAGDAYPLLLIPA
+484 
-499 RVRSTTQTFHGIDAY
+499 
-514 GNNYSCSFLYPSY
+514 
-527 KFNVTKY
+527 
-534 SMDQQIMKADPT
+534 
-546 EDMQIATKKY
+546 
-556 VDSAVGSTKFDIVL
+556 
-570 TLDTSKNKYVPTQT
+570 
-584 WDEIKAALEK
+584 
-594 STDVKDYNLIVDGVY
+594 
-609 WSIERFVPDIAS
+609 
-621 SIPGLY
+621 
-627 LQARNTYNYKT
+627 
-638 TTNPNNDEIV
+638 
-648 TLYKVTTIDYEIGQ
+648 
-662 NINKVTSTDGAV
+662 
-674 TPYVENY
+674 
-681 VNIRKDDTG
+681 
-690 AFSCF
+690 
-695 PIHAIEYLFERN
+695 
-707 LNTIPTLLYD
+707 
-717 TVYSLDGIE
+717 
-726 MTNNSI
+726 
-732 SVAYFSAVSN
+732 
-742 SIYRRFKITKSTND
+742 
-756 AADTVTIDK
+756 
-765 EIILLDKS
+765 
-773 DVLTKTNETA
+773 
-783 FTPTADY
+783 
-790 QPATKK
+790 
-796 YVDDSHVQ
+796 VQ
-804 SDWNQNDETT
+804 SDWNQNDTT
-814 KDYIKNRICYTKDAT
+814 AKDYIKNKSLEVPYWEEFGTWTTTYSSFEDDHYLAINAANAILCLEVNNTRFENLTYTSGSYGSFTLGDIDTIGVK
-829 EITVL
+829 IS
-834 NSILPFT
+834 NSGM
-841 DMSSSD
+841 DSSTNS
-847 LTVFNY
+847 LTVSETMFP
-853 QDTSSNIKF
+853 DGVTSAHIYRKSLKKLPLDALPDEIDWVKTID
-862 NEGTTYTV
+862 GDSIVTTNNRDYV
-870 NFDTTSYTCI
+870 
-880 AFTDDRLSNAVILGN
+880 LSNSYLGAIQIFADN
-895 LGIAGMSSATNE
+895 ASPNFNGTARSAMLYKQASDYTM
-907 PFAIITDNKGD
+907 PPSVS
-918 NGLQIVTNLTGT
+918 LQTYTGT
-930 SHNVKIAESHT
+930 STTKLEHPDYKNTYVTADEMPYCSTLVGTDSSGKPVLLNPRRPIATSITSSSTNRQYAGAKAVYDYVNDKIPNNSNIVNGKTTGSLVMINASDGDIMFSPGKNSFSGGEGTLASGSASHT
-941 EIVKLDKKYI
+941 EGYY
-951 PDDIFT
+951 T
-957 NIESIDNKVE
+957 S
-967 DFINNAQFLAKT
+967 AQ
-979 DSVGTGS
+979 
-986 FSFNR
+986 
-991 ETGST
+991 
-996 VGEKSA
+996 
-1002 TFGQNN
+1002 
-1008 VASGKYAF
+1008 
-1016 AEGSINKATNFASH
+1016 
-1030 AEGNST
+1030 
-1036 TASGNASHAE
+1036 
-1046 GLSTKATGATS
+1046 
-1057 HSEGSDTV
+1057 
-1065 ASGDYS
+1065 GDYS
-1071 HAEGEGTTAEGKWS
+1071 HAEGSTSIASGEAAHAEGGGSVAVGKNSHAEGTNCRASGE
-1085 HTEGK
+1085 
-1090 STNTKGWASHAEGSE
+1090 ASHAEGKGTDANS
-1105 TVAQGI
+1105 G
-1111 CSHAEGRFTVALGEN
+1111 
-1126 QHVEG
+1126 QHVQG
-1131 ILNIEDT
+1131 KYNVGDGLGKYA
-1138 TSLHIVGNGTY
+1138 HIVGNGTN
-1149 TESSGQKTKSNAH
+1149 TDTQSNAH
-1162 TLDKLGN
+1162 TLDWSGN

-1189 SKKLATEEYVDG
+1189 SKKLATEEYVDV
-1201 QMTTINNQLGGLTG
+1201 QMTTINDQLGGLTG

-1334 YTAIVSGIDSL
+1334 YTATVSGIDSL

-1483 ETSIVDLQPT
+1483 ETSIVDLQPA
-1493 PEQLNSWQDDGLA
+1493 PEQLNSWQDDGIA